1 MGILTEKHFE
11 QIEHLLQ
18 QDARDA
24 KYSKED
30 EEKAMK
36 ALQEVTEIIDNMG
49 PVPQGAIVY
58 LEKKLAELLDKKDNM
73 FQSAPIGARAEISN
87 EGHLFIEQS
96 EFCHPYNRKY
106 CRKPGKN
113 WTQYLEGLYSFP
125 DSFLYRKN
133 NQIAEL
139 RAESYDNLSLQKT
152 ACSVIQDEETC
163 NAFPKTQYR
172 YCKFDTDTQTCKA
185 KLENTANF
193 NDLVQWLLRNPVQ
206 LSGLV
211 PLLIYYNVRNPT
223 EGFMFS
229 IRAATII
236 LTIYELIQAERQG
249 GDVGTRTTTF
259 LNILSQFFYQEI
271 LHE

>member
-1 MGILTEKHFE
+1 M
-11 QIEHLLQ
+11 
-18 QDARDA
+18 A
-24 KYSKED
+24 
-30 EEKAMK
+30 
-36 ALQEVTEIIDNMG
+36 
-49 PVPQGAIVY
+49 
-58 LEKKLAELLDKKDNM
+58 
-73 FQSAPIGARAEISN
+73 
-87 EGHLFIEQS
+87 
-96 EFCHPYNRKY
+96 

-259 LNILSQFFYQEI
+259 
-271 LHE
+271 